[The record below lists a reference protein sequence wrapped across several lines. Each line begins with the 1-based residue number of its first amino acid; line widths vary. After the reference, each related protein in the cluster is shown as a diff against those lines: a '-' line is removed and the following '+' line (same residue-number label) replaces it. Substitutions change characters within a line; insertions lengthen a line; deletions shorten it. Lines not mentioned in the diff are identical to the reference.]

1 MPPCSHEAL
10 WHCGLAAGRTAA
22 GEPATCSC
30 YEQHRLRATP
40 HGSHLPP
47 HPAQTMLPDAGN
59 QPAFPAPVLRPGQE
73 YRNQAVWRL
82 YQV

>member
-1 MPPCSHEAL
+1 
-10 WHCGLAAGRTAA
+10 
-22 GEPATCSC
+22 
-30 YEQHRLRATP
+30 
-40 HGSHLPP
+40 
-47 HPAQTMLPDAGN
+47 MLPDAGN